1 MSVPIPRL
9 LLVSGAALAGVI
21 ALQPTLR
28 TTAATVAGPRP
39 QQTQISG
46 SQSGA
51 ALLQVLNANSGGG
64 AIIGQVGA
72 SQTAAAASTGLYGIF
87 NLSGKAGNGVLGFA
101 SNGTG
106 VVAEAYGGSYSA
118 IFAQN
123 YSSQAEPAIQGV
135 SDGNAIV
142 GTSADSNSIVGI
154 TDDAAS
160 GVSAA
165 GILGEDGSTA
175 SPDTNVGVLG
185 TTVSGAFGVEG
196 TSSTSAIAGVGGYG
210 TNGYGVYGNS
220 ATGDAIVGYASGGGD
235 GVVGAAQSGYG
246 LVAYSAGTGDG
257 AEAFSDTAG
266 GGVAYLGLASGE
278 GGSFY
283 GYSGSATY
291 PALTAVD
298 AVGTS
303 TGGSG
308 TDLIGTYTYNGRN
321 PVESFIV
328 QSKTLNDSGAALAG
342 GSDVQIS
349 GDLYVHGSVYSECN
363 AFPETENT
371 DCDSERDIARSSTGA
386 KLQTY
391 AAQQSMKSIEDFG
404 EAQLVNGQGFVPLEH
419 TFASAIARDRA
430 YLVFITPEGD
440 SKGLYVTGK
449 SPAGFTVR
457 ESQNGRSSIAFQYR
471 IVAHPYAD
479 SGARLAAIAPN
490 PHPWSVLR
498 TRFGA
503 RVHRPASRVVR
514 SWKLGAA
521 GAGQRF
527 AINRIPSGPPPAAEA
542 ASRQFRL
549 R

>member
-1 MSVPIPRL
+1 
-9 LLVSGAALAGVI
+9 
-21 ALQPTLR
+21 
-28 TTAATVAGPRP
+28 
-39 QQTQISG
+39 
-46 SQSGA
+46 
-51 ALLQVLNANSGGG
+51 
-64 AIIGQVGA
+64 
-72 SQTAAAASTGLYGIF
+72 
-87 NLSGKAGNGVLGFA
+87 
-101 SNGTG
+101 
-106 VVAEAYGGSYSA
+106 
-118 IFAQN
+118 
-123 YSSQAEPAIQGV
+123 
-135 SDGNAIV
+135 
-142 GTSADSNSIVGI
+142 
-154 TDDAAS
+154 
-160 GVSAA
+160 
-165 GILGEDGSTA
+165 
-175 SPDTNVGVLG
+175 
-185 TTVSGAFGVEG
+185 
-196 TSSTSAIAGVGGYG
+196 
-210 TNGYGVYGNS
+210 
-220 ATGDAIVGYASGGGD
+220 
-235 GVVGAAQSGYG
+235 
-246 LVAYSAGTGDG
+246 
-257 AEAFSDTAG
+257 
-266 GGVAYLGLASGE
+266 LASGE

-371 DCDSERDIARSSTGA
+371 DCDSERDIARSSTG
-386 KLQTY
+386 KRLQTY
-391 AAQQSMKSIEDFG
+391 AAQQSMKTIEDFG
-404 EAQLVNGQGFVPLEH
+404 EAQLVNGQGYVPLEH

-440 SKGLYVTGK
+440 SKGLYVTAK

-490 PHPWSVLR
+490 PHPWSVPR

-503 RVHRPASRVVR
+503 RVHRPASPVVR
-514 SWKLGAA
+514 AGKFGTAA
-521 GAGQRF
+521 AGQRF
-527 AINRIPSGPPPAAEA
+527 AINRIPPGPPPAAEA